1 MFGSVYQFGEHLYT
15 FARDGVDLMFYE
27 AMQRD
32 ERAAKPHQELPQDA
46 KETIQKINRI
56 AGSTVEFSYYASKAC
71 WYFTAF
77 NVVCHLFTRLF
88 STVALTYFVTS
99 AFFGFLASDF
109 ANLHREA
116 QAIQRKCLLI
126 QGPDRYLGDI
136 EEGMQASLNIQNVDV
151 SNALTKTHLQD
162 INNHIDTLYES
173 IYILKYPLLIPL
185 EKVSEHLKSIR
196 QGL

>member
-1 MFGSVYQFGEHLYT
+1 MLGNFYQFGEHLYT
-15 FARDGVDLMFYE
+15 FARDGVDLMFYD

-32 ERAAKPHQELPQDA
+32 DRAARVQQELPKDA
-46 KETIQKINRI
+46 TETIQKISRI
-56 AGSTVEFSYYASKAC
+56 ADSTVEFSYYASKAC

-99 AFFGFLASDF
+99 VFFGVLSSDF

-126 QGPDRYLGDI
+126 QGPDRDL
-136 EEGMQASLNIQNVDV
+136 EEGVQASLNEKNIEV
-151 SNALTKTHLQD
+151 SNKLTKAHLQD
-162 INNHIDTLYES
+162 INNHIETLYDS
-173 IYILKYPLLIPL
+173 IYILKYPLLLPL
-185 EKVSEHLKSIR
+185 EKVSDHLKSITDI
-196 QGL
+196 L